1 MKIMNLT
8 KRVGQLIHDEHGDR
22 HRNGHRNDIYYT
34 SRNHRKRSY
43 GFFFWKDKE
52 NSNQSVPIVTYF
64 I

>member
-22 HRNGHRNDIYYT
+22 HRNDIYYT
-34 SRNHRKRSY
+34 SRNHRKHSY